1 LSKNCISRKAK
12 VNLQGTVIQIY
23 PNIPTSDE
31 ENRQKTYLNERPRD
45 CSPPSKIRWKES
57 LNTAC
62 PKLSDKT
69 TRPPVL
75 SIATFISA
83 SPTCYTKASGAALV
97 KGIRPH
103 ALIVPNITK
112 HTSSSNMPNK
122 HINWQLLPLC
132 VNITIGSTLKDL
144 NKIRKTI
151 VYNTKR

>member
-45 CSPPSKIRWKES
+45 CSPPSNIRWKES

-83 SPTCYTKASGAALV
+83 SPTCYTKASGV
-97 KGIRPH
+97 RPKFE
-103 ALIVPNITK
+103 T
-112 HTSSSNMPNK
+112 
-122 HINWQLLPLC
+122 LLWL
-132 VNITIGSTLKDL
+132 
-144 NKIRKTI
+144 RA
-151 VYNTKR
+151 